1 MKTKFDRSSITT
13 RTQTTAVV
21 DVRIAEQFSATLE
34 RATELAE
41 SASLYTYLLSE
52 TDAANGI
59 RLFEHLAKIAREG
72 ISRCKETK
80 QGAEPAVQTELVS
93 IRRAAQQLDISE
105 EEVFVLLE
113 VGKLIAGFEGAEM
126 RIEASS
132 ILLHQLGGLEPDLTQ
147 LSEVSEVYDEEDI
160 HWALNDLTED
170 SRVDFEAM
178 VQVLFEPPT
187 SEADVQTS
195 DISVEYLLE
204 VVVEDQS

>member
-1 MKTKFDRSSITT
+1 MKTKFDRSSLTT

-41 SASLYTYLLSE
+41 SAALYTYLLSE

-59 RLFEHLAKIAREG
+59 QLFEHLAKIAREG

-93 IRRAAQQLDISE
+93 IRRAAHQLDISE

-187 SEADVQTS
+187 SEVDVQTS